1 MRTGIIAQKLGMSA
15 FFAENGQHIPVT
27 VLKVDNCQVVSHRTE
42 ETDGYTAVQ
51 LGVGEAKVKN
61 VSKPMRGHFAKSKVE
76 PKREVVE
83 FRVSDDAMVDVGAE
97 LTADHFVTG
106 QYVDVVGTTQG
117 KGFAGAMKRH
127 GFKGLR
133 ATHGVSISHRSHGST
148 GQCQDPGKVFK
159 GKKMAGHMGDTQ
171 VTTQSLEVVSTD
183 ADRGIIMIK
192 GAIPG
197 SKGGYILV
205 KDALKKDLPDNV
217 PMPAGIRGGA
227 APEAEEA
234 PQEEAAPKEE
244 VAVVDEAPVEA
255 PAEEAPAEEAAP
267 EAEAESKDEE

>member
-1 MRTGIIAQKLGMSA
+1 
-15 FFAENGQHIPVT
+15 
-27 VLKVDNCQVVSHRTE
+27 
-42 ETDGYTAVQ
+42 
-51 LGVGEAKVKN
+51 
-61 VSKPMRGHFAKSKVE
+61 
-76 PKREVVE
+76 
-83 FRVSDDAMVDVGAE
+83 
-97 LTADHFVTG
+97 
-106 QYVDVVGTTQG
+106 
-117 KGFAGAMKRH
+117 
-127 GFKGLR
+127 
-133 ATHGVSISHRSHGST
+133 
-148 GQCQDPGKVFK
+148 
-159 GKKMAGHMGDTQ
+159 MAGHMGDTQ